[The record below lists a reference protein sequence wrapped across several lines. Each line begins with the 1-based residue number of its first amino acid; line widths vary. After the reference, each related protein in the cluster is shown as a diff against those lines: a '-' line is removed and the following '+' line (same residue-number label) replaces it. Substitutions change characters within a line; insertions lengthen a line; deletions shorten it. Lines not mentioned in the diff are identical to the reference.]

1 MILNIPPLIL
11 VNDAIPAGA
20 VRYWLRIA
28 SGEPDSTIYVAD
40 STKRRWIAIL
50 TAFGVWP
57 ILKTALI
64 NEQYTITETPDTTGV
79 SHDRRSKTS
88 TSASLQEKKYKKK
101 KKKVLDPVV
110 ESRFD
115 QFWDAWPRKVGRS
128 LAWRAWQKTSAGTDD
143 RLFQQIMT
151 AVEAL
156 TLHWIQDPRPDRY
169 KIHASTWLNQE
180 RWLDEL
186 VPTLPTRVT
195 RTHALLG
202 SADRFLERQQS

>member
-57 ILKTALI
+57 IAETALI
-64 NEQYTITETPDTTGV
+64 NEQLAITELTDTTGV
-79 SHDRRSKTS
+79 SQDRRSKLS
-88 TSASLQEKKYKKK
+88 KRDSLRKKK
-101 KKKVLDPVV
+101 RVLDPIV

-202 SADRFLERQQS
+202 SADRFLQRQQS

>member
-28 SGEPDSTIYVAD
+28 SGEPDNTIYVAD

-57 ILKTALI
+57 IAETALI
-64 NEQYTITETPDTTGV
+64 NEQLAITELTDTTGV
-79 SHDRRSKTS
+79 SQDRRSKLS
-88 TSASLQEKKYKKK
+88 KRDSLRKKK
-101 KKKVLDPVV
+101 RVLDPIV

-115 QFWDAWPRKVGRS
+115 QFWAAWPHKVSR
-128 LAWRAWQKTSAGTDD
+128 AMAVRAWLKTKAGKDD
-143 RLFQQIMT
+143 RLFQQIME

-156 TLHWIQDPRPDRY
+156 TSLWMQDPRLDRY

-186 VPTLPTRVT
+186 VPALPTRAT

-202 SADRFLERQQS
+202 SADRFLQRQQS